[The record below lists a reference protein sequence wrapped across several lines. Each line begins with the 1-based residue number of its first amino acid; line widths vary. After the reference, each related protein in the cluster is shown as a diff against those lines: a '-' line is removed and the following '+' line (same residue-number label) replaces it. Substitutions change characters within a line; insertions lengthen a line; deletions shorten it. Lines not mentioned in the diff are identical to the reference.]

1 MLAVFLFCTTNA
13 GLVVKGFRVAPPS
26 PGFDLPRGQIFRISE
41 KNLLAMSHLFSSYDI
56 MCAPYIW
63 AIAKWT
69 VDTKPVSDGKP
80 GFRDFL
86 G

>member
-1 MLAVFLFCTTNA
+1 
-13 GLVVKGFRVAPPS
+13 
-26 PGFDLPRGQIFRISE
+26 
-41 KNLLAMSHLFSSYDI
+41 MSHLLSSYDI

-63 AIAKWT
+63 TIAECT